1 MKLQIE
7 IVLFRNQCCATPCSV
22 KPRCLEVLDFI
33 VLHCIVYKVSLGRM
47 KLEIKQSF
55 CATANLT
62 MQNCS
67 VKIGQSQL
75 NADTGKGN
83 RMSRKKD
90 INFFLLQLWKNDHLQ
105 RKLWSL
111 SIYLGPMI
119 WLTFWWFVIKLWWSI
134 FADVSRRS

>member
-1 MKLQIE
+1 ME
-7 IVLFRNQCCATPCSV
+7 
-22 KPRCLEVLDFI
+22 
-33 VLHCIVYKVSLGRM
+33 
-47 KLEIKQSF
+47 LEIKQSF

-90 INFFLLQLWKNDHLQ
+90 INFFFFNFEKMTIFKESFDH
-105 RKLWSL
+105 
-111 SIYLGPMI
+111 YLFT
-119 WLTFWWFVIKLWWSI
+119 WDL
-134 FADVSRRS
+134 